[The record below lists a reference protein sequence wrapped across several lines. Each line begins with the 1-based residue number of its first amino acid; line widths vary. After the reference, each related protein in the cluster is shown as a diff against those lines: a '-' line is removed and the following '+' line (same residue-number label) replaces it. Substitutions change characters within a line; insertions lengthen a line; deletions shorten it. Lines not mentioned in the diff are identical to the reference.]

1 VKFAALE
8 GQFKT
13 EAGAP
18 LRLGGIPDPES
29 ESTRFAIEI
38 PGGLSWLAHGDADEV
53 VKGLD
58 SFPRADW
65 PPVAIVHFAF
75 QAMIAVGLFLIVV
88 AGWTGVSLVVR
99 KKIPEGRPFLWFVVL
114 AGPLSAIGLEAG
126 WIVTEVGR
134 QPWIVQGVMRTRDAV
149 TDAPGLGWVLAG
161 AFAIYAVLIAGTL
174 VALRHLARK

>member
-1 VKFAALE
+1 
-8 GQFKT
+8 
-13 EAGAP
+13 
-18 LRLGGIPDPES
+18 
-29 ESTRFAIEI
+29 
-38 PGGLSWLAHGDADEV
+38 
-53 VKGLD
+53 
-58 SFPRADW
+58 
-65 PPVAIVHFAF
+65 VAIVHFAF

-134 QPWIVQGVMRTRDAV
+134 QPWIVQGVMWTRDAV

-161 AFAIYAVLIAGTL
+161 AVAIYAILIAGTL